1 MSTDPNASLV
11 EKIAQLF
18 REFQQTLH
26 KISRDQL
33 EGSKKVMGKIDEAHQ
48 DALRE
53 EIHKA

>member
-1 MSTDPNASLV
+1 MSTDPQASLV

-33 EGSKKVMGKIDEAHQ
+33 EASKDVMGKIDEAHQ
-48 DALRE
+48 DALRD
-53 EIHKA
+53 EIRKA